1 MLPLLASQYTSSR
14 RVGEFFPSI
23 GGCGTEVAVVAM
35 REELPWINVDVEVA
49 IGEFL

>member
-35 REELPWINVDVEVA
+35 CELPWIDVDVEVA